1 MRNRVFK
8 SFQGKFKRLAIMAL
22 TLGLG
27 ATLLAANTP
36 VNAKDAYSDIEQNIR
51 TSMAVGNQ
59 IKALVEPSA
68 GFAVIV
74 VSAERKS
81 NSPFQ
86 AVVSSKGN
94 CILVV
99 NEKPASWAAWAGF
112 ATDGRLSK
120 TDSFY
125 FAMLHEL
132 GHCVNKLSP
141 GLESGVLPE
150 GIESELYAD
159 VFALVAGSHLLDPQ
173 TYHQLAQGVIKAR
186 LAQERWFGG
195 SSHATGSKLKAA
207 YGLIEAEPGHNLDAS
222 SLGHLSRKLF
232 EHVSGSRNALTAS
245 AVFTST
251 AIN

>member
-1 MRNRVFK
+1 MRSVVFTG
-8 SFQGKFKRLAIMAL
+8 FQGKFKRMAITAM
-22 TLGLG
+22 TLG
-27 ATLLAANTP
+27 ATLLAVNTP
-36 VNAKDAYSDIEQNIR
+36 ANAQDTYADIDQNIR

-59 IKALVEPSA
+59 LKALVEPTA
-68 GFAVIV
+68 GFAVKVI
-74 VSAERKS
+74 SAQRKS

-99 NEKPASWAAWAGF
+99 NEKPVSWVAWGVFAA
-112 ATDGRLSK
+112 DGGLSK

-141 GLESGVLPE
+141 NPNLVVLPE
-150 GIESELYAD
+150 GVESELYAD
-159 VFALVAGSHLLDPQ
+159 VFALVAGSRLLDSQ

-186 LAQERWFGG
+186 LAQERGFSG

-207 YGLIEAEPGHNLDAS
+207 YSLIEVTQGDAVAVETLANVSRRLYDEVSEPPHSRVAQS
-222 SLGHLSRKLF
+222 SVKS
-232 EHVSGSRNALTAS
+232 SAL
-245 AVFTST
+245 
-251 AIN
+251 N